1 MLSLIAVIGKNR
13 ELGKD
18 DKLLWYIP
26 GDLPRFKSLTL
37 NHPIIMGRK
46 TYESLPKKPLS
57 GRTNIVI
64 SSNPSFSAPGAIV
77 VASLDVALSEALQS
91 GGAEEIFVIGGGSI
105 YKLALEKADR
115 LYLTVVDAT
124 APADTF
130 FPEYSQFSKVISQ
143 ENHTE
148 GGFRYT
154 YLTLEK

>member
-46 TYESLPKKPLS
+46 TYESLPKKPLPL
-57 GRTNIVI
+57 RTNIVI
-64 SSNPSFSAPGAIV
+64 SSNPSFSVPGAIV
-77 VASLDVALSEALQS
+77 VSSLDSALGEASQS

-143 ENHTE
+143 ENYTE
-148 GGFRYT
+148 GGFHYT